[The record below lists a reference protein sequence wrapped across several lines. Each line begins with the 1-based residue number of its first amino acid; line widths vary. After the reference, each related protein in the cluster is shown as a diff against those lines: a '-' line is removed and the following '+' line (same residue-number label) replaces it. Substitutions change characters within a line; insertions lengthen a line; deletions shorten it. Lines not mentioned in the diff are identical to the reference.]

1 MPITSRHKK
10 AAKNIG
16 KYRTEAEALVKADYS
31 ESYAKSGLIKY
42 TAGWQELVDK
52 NLDKGKLLKALNEG
66 LEANKP
72 IPDGEGWWP
81 DHMAR
86 HKFMDSGIKII
97 GGFAPEQHL
106 NLNINSSPAEIDK
119 FKKIREDFENKLLE
133 S

>member
-1 MPITSRHKK
+1 MAVTSRHKK

-31 ESYAKSGLIKY
+31 KSYAKSGLIKY

-52 NLDKGKLLKALNEG
+52 NLNKGKLLKALNEG

-97 GGFAPEQHL
+97 SGYAPEKHV
-106 NLNINSSPAEIDK
+106 NLNVELSPEVK
-119 FKKIREDFENKLLE
+119 ELTEKLNELYRGKP
-133 S
+133 